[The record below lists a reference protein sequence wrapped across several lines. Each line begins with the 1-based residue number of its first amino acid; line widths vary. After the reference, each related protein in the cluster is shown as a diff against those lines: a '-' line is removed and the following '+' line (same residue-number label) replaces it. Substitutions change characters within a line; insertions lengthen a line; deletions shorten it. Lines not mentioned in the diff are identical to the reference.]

1 MISAT
6 SISGLPKS
14 VQPADKWKPAFY
26 TQRKNRATDGDEI
39 INFAETYFNV
49 LKGFR
54 AGQPLRFTTWQKW
67 LMRSLYERDDVT
79 SRLRYRRAL
88 IGLPRKQGKSLMMSA
103 VGVYGMIAGEA
114 GSEVY
119 AVANDRQ
126 QARIIFNEAKQQI
139 VNSPLLNAESKIYRD
154 AIEMPRF
161 GSVFRVLSSDFK
173 GQAGLNPSLV
183 LFDELWGQANHD
195 LYDQMTLGS
204 GARIEPLTISITT
217 AGYDLD
223 SLAGKLYQYGK
234 QVAAGEVD
242 DDSFGFWWWEA
253 PEDCLIDD
261 RKAWR
266 VANPNLAEG
275 LLDPDDLAVAV
286 KQTSEM
292 GMRRW
297 RLNQWVRSQESWLPF
312 GAWEQCVSDRQL
324 DSELPVWVG
333 IDMALKHDSIGV
345 VIAQPQDGCTVVRSK
360 IWQPSLEGVDVS
372 EVEVYLREVHA
383 TYRVQEFAFDPAYFQ
398 RSAEA
403 LSDDG
408 LPMVEFGQSAARMIP
423 ACGNAYEM
431 IVNKKVAHDGSPTF
445 TDQVLSA
452 AQRMTDTG
460 WRLSKGKSRRKIDAC
475 IAMVMALDRA
485 TTRAT
490 AVIEPSVLDIWK

>member
-1 MISAT
+1 MSSAISTNA
-6 SISGLPKS
+6 LPKS
-14 VQPADKWKPAFY
+14 VHPADKWKPAFY
-26 TQRKNRATDGDEI
+26 TARKNKATDGDEI
-39 INFAETYFNV
+39 VSFAENYFNV

-54 AGQPLRFTTWQKW
+54 SGEPLVFTNWQKW
-67 LMRSLYERDDVT
+67 LLRSLYERSDVT
-79 SRLRYRRAL
+79 GRLRYRRAL

-103 VGVYGMIAGEA
+103 VGVYGMIAGES

-139 VNSPLLNAESKIYRD
+139 VNSPLLAAESKVYRD

-183 LFDELWGQANHD
+183 LFDELWGQNNSD

-204 GARIEPLTISITT
+204 GARIEPLTVSITT

-234 QVAAGEVD
+234 QVAMGEVED
-242 DDSFGFWWWEA
+242 DQFGFWWWEA
-253 PEDCLIDD
+253 PEDCKVDD
-261 RKAWR
+261 RKAWQ
-266 VANPNLAEG
+266 VSNPNLAEG

-297 RLNQWVRSQESWLPF
+297 RLNQWVRSQESWLPV
-312 GAWEQCVSDRQL
+312 GAWEQCVSDLQF
-324 DSELPVWVG
+324 DSQLPVWVG
-333 IDMALKHDSIGV
+333 IDMALKHDTIAV
-345 VIAQPQDGCTVVRSK
+345 CVAQPQADRVVLRSK
-360 IWQPSLEGVDVS
+360 IWQPEQEGVDVVA
-372 EVEVYLREVHA
+372 VEHYLRELHNQFQ
-383 TYRVQEFAFDPAYFQ
+383 VQEFAFDPAYFQ

-408 LPMVEFGQSAARMIP
+408 LPMVEFPQSGARMIP

-431 IVNKKVAHDGSPTF
+431 IVNQKIAHDGSPTF

-460 WRLSKGKSRRKIDAC
+460 WRLSKGKSKRKIDAC
-475 IAMVMALDRA
+475 IAMVIALDRA
-485 TTRAT
+485 TTKPVIPTSAT
-490 AVIEPSVLDIWK
+490 VLDIWS